1 MTSNIYNA
9 YLNVKIRWTM
19 DFQTLLIWKLLMLST
34 WLFHQSTYFVKSD
47 FKTPKTIE
55 NRCRNAKVMDC
66 GKWQILTFSQNLFRA
81 KNWITHS
88 NDFFAF
94 WRTYAFF
101 KLDLDSAY
109 VFQNAKKLFLRLIQ
123 FFARANDFFFSHSFH

>member
-1 MTSNIYNA
+1 
-9 YLNVKIRWTM
+9 
-19 DFQTLLIWKLLMLST
+19 MLST

-55 NRCRNAKVMDC
+55 NRRRNAKVMYC
-66 GKWQILTFSQNLFRA
+66 GLRQILSFSQNLCHA

-109 VFQNAKKLFLRLIQ
+109 VFQNAKKLFLWLIQ
-123 FFARANDFFFSHSFH
+123 FFCASKWFFFSHTVFIKLRQSSIVFTVLPLKSMKYSNVLYQNE